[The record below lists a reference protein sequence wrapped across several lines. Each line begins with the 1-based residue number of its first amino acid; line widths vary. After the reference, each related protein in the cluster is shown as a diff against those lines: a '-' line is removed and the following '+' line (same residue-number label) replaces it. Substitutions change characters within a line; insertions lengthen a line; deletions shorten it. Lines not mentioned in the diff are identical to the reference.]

1 MYLLKIVHDAYV
13 DGIVGFGVVG
23 FALGELAGYVL
34 AHLFGCFV
42 EQQWSHGASHA
53 QMLVQHVWRRL
64 GG

>member
-42 EQQWSHGASHA
+42 EQQWCRGS
-53 QMLVQHVWRRL
+53 W
-64 GG
+64 